1 MKWSEMKSPD
11 VEDESLKQ
19 ALKGI
24 VGSAIAVQRAIDGD
38 MSFEGIVAEVT
49 RIGEFLQ
56 GVKSG
61 ISVMALA
68 KLVKGK
74 EDR

>member
-1 MKWSEMKSPD
+1 MKWSEMQSQSVKD
-11 VEDESLKQ
+11 ATLKE

-49 RIGEFLQ
+49 RIGEFLH
-56 GVKSG
+56 GVKAG
-61 ISVMALA
+61 ISVMTL
-68 KLVKGK
+68 
-74 EDR
+74 RR